1 MRILALTINYW
12 PETTG
17 IGAVMTQRCEHL
29 ASLGHKVTVCTAMP
43 YYPQWHIHPH
53 YTGKLFSREEHN
65 GVNILRTWLWVPQQV
80 SSAKRVVFEASFLA
94 GSFLR
99 ALHSEK
105 PDLMLVV
112 SPPLGL
118 GLSAVL
124 LSRWLNVPYVF
135 DVEDLQPDAAAEMGM
150 LPRPLLPVL
159 YGLESMAYNR
169 AAMIS
174 TISESMRQRIISKG
188 ISPEKVAVVPPAADN
203 DLFAVGSTVNGRKFR
218 QEHGLDG
225 KFVVAHSG
233 NMGVKQ
239 NLNLVLD
246 AALRLKDRPEFIFF
260 LTGDG
265 AMKSELVNRARNLHL
280 DSVRFLSLQEKP
292 EFLQMLAATDL
303 ALIVQRPTVSDIA
316 FPSKTITLLS
326 AARPVAAAV
335 SQNSEVARV
344 ILKSEAGEIIE
355 PDDPSAL
362 AATIHDLSCNAKK
375 RLSLG
380 EAGRRYA
387 LSLWQETRV
396 LKNFESFM
404 LKAAG
409 PRDGAI
415 MQNPA
420 AISL

>member
-1 MRILALTINYW
+1 LVLTINYW

-17 IGAVMTQRCEHL
+17 IGAVLTQRCEHL
-29 ASLGHKVTVCTAMP
+29 AARGHNVTVCTAMP

-53 YTGKLFSREEHN
+53 YKGKLFSREQHN
-65 GVNILRTWLWVPQQV
+65 GVNILRSWLWVPQKV
-80 SSAKRVVFEASFLA
+80 SSAKRVAFEASFLA

-99 ALHSEK
+99 ALHCEK

-118 GLSAVL
+118 GLSAIL
-124 LSRWLNVPYVF
+124 LSRWLKVPYVF

-159 YGLESMAYNR
+159 YGLESMAYKH

-188 ISPEKVAVVPPAADN
+188 ISPEKVTVVPPAADN

-218 QEHGLDG
+218 QQHGLEG
-225 KFVVAHSG
+225 KFVVTHSG
-233 NMGVKQ
+233 NMGLKQ

-246 AALRLKDRPEFIFF
+246 AALRLKGHPEFVFF

-265 AMKSELVNRARNLHL
+265 ATKSELVSRAQNLRL

-344 ILKSEAGEIIE
+344 ILKSEGGEITE
-355 PDDPSAL
+355 PDNPSAL
-362 AATIHDLSCNAKK
+362 AATIHDLSCNSQK
-375 RLSLG
+375 RATLG
-380 EAGRRYA
+380 ESGRKYA

-404 LKAAG
+404 LQAAG
-409 PRDGAI
+409 ASPGSI

-420 AISL
+420 TVSL